1 MEDKEYRANIKVVGT
16 VTSDT
21 KGILEKYLELKELEL
36 LRKEVIDNNLVLKT
50 SKRRSETIFYEVRK
64 RYLQDQLEGY
74 KETPFIYLLKNIR
87 TESIINLILYYF
99 LCKEEKI
106 VYEYIT
112 NIVYEKYKHGN
123 IGISSEETLDY
134 ISDLAQVDEN
144 VSKWSERTI
153 NDVRSAMIGVLREYG
168 FIISRIRPRFDKV
181 FIPSMVFYFV
191 LYANEENIKSVK
203 DIIECPDFKLFLL
216 LESDIN
222 ILIEEAYR
230 NGVLEFDSNDENKTL
245 IYKYKDMKGIID
257 GYINGEIQ

>member
-1 MEDKEYRANIKVVGT
+1 MEGKKYRSSIKVVGT

-21 KGILEKYLELKELEL
+21 KQILGKYLELKDIEL
-36 LRKEVIDNNLVLKT
+36 LRKEVMDNNLVLKT

-74 KETPFIYLLKNIR
+74 KETPFIYLLKNIQ

-112 NIVYEKYKHGN
+112 EIVYEKYKHGN
-123 IGISSEETLDY
+123 IGISSAETLDY
-134 ISDLAQVDEN
+134 ISDLAQKDEN

-153 NDVRSAMIGVLREYG
+153 NDVRAAMIGVLKEYG
-168 FIISRIRPRFDKV
+168 FISSRTRPRFDKV
-181 FIPSMVFYFV
+181 FIPCMVFCFV
-191 LYANEENIKSVK
+191 LYANKESIKSVK
-203 DIIECPDFKLFLL
+203 DISKCSDFKLFLL

-230 NGVLEFDSNDENKTL
+230 NGVLEFNLYDENKTL

-257 GYINGEIQ
+257 GYINGEIR